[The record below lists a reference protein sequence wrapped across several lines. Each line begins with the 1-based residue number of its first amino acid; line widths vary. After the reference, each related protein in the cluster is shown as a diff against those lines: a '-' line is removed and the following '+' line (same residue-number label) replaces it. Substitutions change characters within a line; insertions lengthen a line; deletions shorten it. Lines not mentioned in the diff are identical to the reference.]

1 MTGVTRG
8 GQSTR
13 AEGSLAARRSAREEV
28 EENEVDTHP

>member
-1 MTGVTRG
+1 MTGVIRG

-13 AEGSLAARRSAREEV
+13 AEGAPAARRAAREEV